1 MDISLQIKSS
11 SKRLFEM
18 LESREIYE
26 NESMKNWSTA
36 ASLIDSSIDPVYNQ
50 YIVIGVA
57 SFFSF
62 VLFAI
67 VGFIIIRWLKI
78 PYKYDTGQ
86 NVETCAESD
95 DEALLDDSDDE
106 LWPHFHSSQ
115 LQVKDPFQG
124 QPSAFQNMPEYD
136 CRSVDTEFEGSEEL
150 ERILDSFPRDVMS
163 QNSRTFRS
171 NSLWR

>member
-1 MDISLQIKSS
+1 MKYTENACSLFTVFTLGIENGCIS
-11 SKRLFEM
+11 
-18 LESREIYE
+18 ESA
-26 NESMKNWSTA
+26 KNWSTA
-36 ASLIDSSIDPVYNQ
+36 ASLIDPSIDPVYNQ

-67 VGFIIIRWLKI
+67 VGFLIIRWLKI
-78 PYKYDTGQ
+78 PYKYDIGQ
-86 NVETCAESD
+86 NVETCTESE
-95 DEALLDDSDDE
+95 DEVLLDDSDDE
-106 LWPHFHSSQ
+106 LWPQFQSSQ
-115 LQVKDPFQG
+115 LQVKEPFQG

-136 CRSVDTEFEGSEEL
+136 CRSLDAELDGSEEL
-150 ERILDSFPRDVMS
+150 EKVLDSFPRVVIS